1 VAHLETLKVVAKP
14 NFNPSTVEERRRH
27 KLIVKLQEQLCLAE
41 AQLGG
46 SPYMRMRWITTADGQ
61 GEPHR
66 VQRAVRVKQ
75 WWFKNAA
82 GSVLLTVRY
91 GAKLLPIANGMTA
104 IEVGALAELPNTITT
119 VIQAVDAGELDSEL
133 AAASKDRAFIKLKSD
148 KKAVGKK

>member
-1 VAHLETLKVVAKP
+1 MAHLETLKVVAKP
-14 NFNPSTVEERRRH
+14 NFNPTTAEERRRH

-46 SPYMRMRWITTADGQ
+46 SPYKRMRWVDQVDGQ
-61 GEPHR
+61 GEPNK
-66 VQRAVRVKQ
+66 VQRPVRIKQ
-75 WWFKNAA
+75 WWLKNAA

-133 AAASKDRAFIKLKSD
+133 AAASKDRTFIKPKSD
-148 KKAVGKK
+148 KKSQGKK